1 MLQGDKDK
9 GTDVHSL
16 TAKSVG
22 LDRQNAK
29 VLNYARLYGCGQT
42 KAQVML
48 GGRNPVNSKMVEK
61 LWKLTKGETAYRIV
75 PEISDAM
82 EDIRLMLDESNISP
96 GIKKKFME
104 VYVNDLS
111 GKDMKRLAEF
121 RFPISLL
128 GVFVFIKLEP
138 Y

>member
-29 VLNYARLYGCGQT
+29 VLNYARLYGCGQN

-48 GGRNPVNSKMVEK
+48 GGRNPENRKMVEQ

-75 PEISDAM
+75 PEVSDAM
-82 EDIRLMLDESNISP
+82 EEVRLMLDESNINP
-96 GIKKKFME
+96 AIKKKFMD
-104 VYVNDLS
+104 VYINDLS
-111 GKDMKRLAEF
+111 GRNMDRLAEF
-121 RFPISLL
+121 RFSNLIL
-128 GVFVFIKLEP
+128 